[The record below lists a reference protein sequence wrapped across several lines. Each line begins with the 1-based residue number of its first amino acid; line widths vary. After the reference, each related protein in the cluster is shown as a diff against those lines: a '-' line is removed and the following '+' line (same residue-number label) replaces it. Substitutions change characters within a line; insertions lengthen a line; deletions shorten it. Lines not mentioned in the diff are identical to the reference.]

1 MRLVVDTSVLIDHL
15 RGNLSARQ
23 ALADAVA
30 GDARICSSVVVKV
43 EVLAGMRPAE
53 EHKTRQL
60 LDALDWI
67 AVDDD
72 IAERAGL
79 LANHCLRSHPG
90 VDPVDYIIAAT
101 AQRHDAELWT
111 RNLKHFPMFPD
122 LHRPTER
129 PAPER
134 WVDAALPMLPRKR
147 ERPDDSDAWCR
158 NRAFAP
164 ADLRAARSAVIIA
177 RK

>member
-15 RGNLSARQ
+15 RGNLAARQ

-30 GDARICSSVVVKV
+30 GDARLSSSVVVKV

-53 EHKTRQL
+53 ERKTRRL

-79 LANHCLRSHPG
+79 LANRYLRSHPG
-90 VDPVDYIIAAT
+90 VDAVDYIIAAT
-101 AQRHDAELWT
+101 VQRHDAALWT
-111 RNLKHFPMFPD
+111 RNLKHFPMLPD
-122 LHRPTER
+122 LTSPY
-129 PAPER
+129 
-134 WVDAALPMLPRKR
+134 
-147 ERPDDSDAWCR
+147 
-158 NRAFAP
+158 
-164 ADLRAARSAVIIA
+164 
-177 RK
+177 